1 MTQLV
6 GQIVTEAFQ
15 IATIV
20 DETESPSPEQG
31 VNGLTVLNDMLANE
45 AVDGLRLGWWPQT
58 SLTNVAPLRDSD
70 FYGVKLMLAIRL
82 APRYGKNLAESNPL
96 IVAEEIEARRQ
107 LVKRSLRYFES
118 DLGELQRPQA
128 GPWGGAGYFL

>member
-1 MTQLV
+1 MTQQVL
-6 GQIVTEAFQ
+6 QIVTEAFQ
-15 IATIV
+15 LAGIT

-58 SLTNVAPLRDSD
+58 NLTNTAPLRDSD
-70 FYGVKLMLAIRL
+70 FYGVKLMLALAL
-82 APRYGKNLAESNPL
+82 APRYGIDIAKDNPAL
-96 IVAEEIEARRQ
+96 VAEAADAKRQ
-107 LVKRSLRYFES
+107 LTKRSLRYFES

>member
-6 GQIVTEAFQ
+6 LQIVTEAFQ
-15 IATIV
+15 IAGIT

-31 VNGLTVLNDMLANE
+31 ANGLTVLNDMLANE
-45 AVDGLRLGWWPQT
+45 AGDGLRLGWWPQT
-58 SLTNVAPLRDSD
+58 ALSNAAPLRDSD
-70 FYGVKLMLAIRL
+70 FYGVKLMLAVVL
-82 APRYGKNLAESNPL
+82 APRYGKNLQESNPTL
-96 IVAEEIEARRQ
+96 LLEEAEARRQ
-107 LVKRSLRYFES
+107 LTKRSLRYFES